1 MLLTSD
7 ECMILYL
14 IFMKHKVLTD
24 LEQLPKLNVKKGE
37 LTQIEN
43 KLYSGALYGS
53 VLNGWIVKRRISI
66 SL

>member
-43 KLYSGALYGS
+43 KLYSGVLYGS
-53 VLNGWIVKRRISI
+53 VLNG
-66 SL
+66 

>member
-1 MLLTSD
+1 MMLLTSD

-53 VLNGWIVKRRISI
+53 VING
-66 SL
+66 